1 MQAASLSIFEEGV
14 YFFLLSNGA
23 ANWNVKD
30 PNLNKKVG
38 GFVEKWQRQ
47 QRGFIAGEVAGR

>member
-1 MQAASLSIFEEGV
+1 LQATSLSIFEWGV

-23 ANWNVKD
+23 AHWNVTD
-30 PNLNKKVG
+30 PNLYKKVG

-47 QRGFIAGEVAGR
+47 QRRFIAGEVAGR

>member
-1 MQAASLSIFEEGV
+1 V

-23 ANWNVKD
+23 THWNVKD
-30 PNLNKKVG
+30 PNLYKKVE

-47 QRGFIAGEVAGR
+47 QRGFVTGEVAGR